1 MPQTDELRSSR
12 LDTLMTPDQLIGLLP
27 MTPDVAETV
36 TTSRAHIENILSGRD
51 PRLLVIIGPC
61 SLHDPES
68 ALTYARRLAELRTRY
83 HHRLEIVMRAYFE
96 KPRTVVGWKGLI
108 ADPDLNGTF
117 QVNKGL
123 TLARQLLLE
132 INKLG
137 LPTATEFLDIVT
149 GQYIADLISW
159 GAIGARTTE
168 SQIHREMASALSC
181 PVGFKNG
188 TNGNIRIAIDAIR
201 SAQAPHMFLS
211 PDKQG
216 RMSVYRSSGNPYGHL
231 IMRGG
236 ETPNYHAE
244 DVAQACQQLASFS
257 LTPRLIID
265 FSHGNCQKQHRR
277 QKEVA
282 LSICGQI
289 AEGTTAIAGVM
300 IESFLVEGAQ
310 PSLNPATLTFGQSI
324 TDPCLGWEDSE
335 RVLAQ
340 LAEAVS
346 HRL

>member
-12 LDTLMTPDQLIGLLP
+12 LYTLMTPDQLIGLLP

>member
-83 HHRLEIVMRAYFE
+83 HHQLEIVMRAYFE

>member
-211 PDKQG
+211 PDEQG